1 MDVIANATGRFEGH
15 VQVPGDKSISH
26 RAVMLAAVA
35 EGNSQIVGL
44 LRSEDVLATIRAFR
58 EMGVE
63 IHELA
68 DSVLAVKG
76 VGPAGLKSPRADVD
90 LGNSGTAL
98 RLLTGLLV
106 GQNVEATLTG
116 DESLRKRP
124 MQRIEE
130 PLNQMGARV
139 TASRGSV
146 PPIHIRR
153 SGQLQGIRYRMPV
166 ASAQVKSA
174 ILLAAMY
181 ASGET
186 CVDEPAVTRDHT
198 ERMMAT
204 FGYPIRRQPNRICLD
219 GGGTLQGTH
228 IAVPGDLSSAAF
240 FIVGAAICRG
250 SRISIQGVGV
260 NPTRSG
266 VLTVMRRMGAG
277 IKIENQRNAGNEPV
291 ADILVQHAP
300 LTGIEIPPDLVSLAI
315 DEFPIIAIAAACA
328 EGDTVVRGAQ
338 ELRHK
343 ESDRIRAM
351 VAGLKSIGIQVEER
365 DDGMLITGGAVKG
378 GKVNSFGDHRIAMA
392 FCMAALC
399 SDQPIKVHDCDNIAT
414 SFPDFLPC
422 VQQAGLDVCQ
432 V

>member
-1 MDVIANATGRFEGH
+1 MDFIVSATDRFEGRIK
-15 VQVPGDKSISH
+15 VPGDKSISH
-26 RAVMLAAVA
+26 RAVILAAVA
-35 EGNSQIVGL
+35 DGTSRIAGL
-44 LRSEDVLATIRAFR
+44 LHSEDVLATIRAFR
-58 EMGVE
+58 QMGVE
-63 IHELA
+63 INDVA
-68 DSVLAVKG
+68 DGLLTVKG
-76 VGPAGLKSPRADVD
+76 VGPAGLKRPHADVD

-98 RLLTGLLV
+98 RLLTGLLA

-139 TASRGSV
+139 AASRSGV
-146 PPIHIRR
+146 PPVRIRQ
-153 SGQLQGIRYRMPV
+153 SKQLQGIHYRMPV
-166 ASAQVKSA
+166 ASAQVKST
-174 ILLAAMY
+174 ILLAGMY

-186 CVDEPAVTRDHT
+186 CIEEPAVTRDHT

-204 FGYPIRRQPNRICLD
+204 FGYPCRREHHRICLD
-219 GGGTLQGTH
+219 GGGTLQGTN
-228 IAVPGDLSSAAF
+228 IDVPGDLSSAAF

-266 VLTVMRRMGAG
+266 VLTVMRRMGAR
-277 IKIENQRNAGNEPV
+277 IEIENRRNAGNEPV
-291 ADILVQHAP
+291 ADIIVQHAP
-300 LTGIEIPPDLVSLAI
+300 LKGIEIPPELVSLAI

-351 VAGLKSIGIQVEER
+351 VSGLKGIGVQVEER
-365 DDGMLITGGAVKG
+365 DDGMLISGGVVQG
-378 GKVNSFGDHRIAMA
+378 GTVNSFGDHRIAMA
-392 FCMAALC
+392 FCMVALR
-399 SDQPIKVHDCDNIAT
+399 SIQPVVVLECDNIAT
-414 SFPDFLPC
+414 SFPDFLTLAQN
-422 VQQAGLDVCQ
+422 VGLDVRQ
-432 V
+432 A